1 MIRSVILSLYLC
13 WQVASPV
20 YATTFDWEKV
30 ESLIDNIENEN
41 KNISELYKQSE
52 MKWMVANEQIMQ
64 LEKQQQD
71 NLQALENCEKQLEKS
86 EKTTKIWKYI
96 SITSISI
103 LGGMIIYNQVK

>member
-1 MIRSVILSLYLC
+1 MIRSVILSLCLC

-52 MKWMVANEQIMQ
+52 MNLIIANEQIMQ

-71 NLQALENCEKQLEKS
+71 NLQALENCEKQLEQS
-86 EKTTKIWKYI
+86 ERATKIWKYI
-96 SITSISI
+96 SITSMGI